1 MLTGHICPLIGHL
14 CTKIGTVWGNLRIFQ
29 ILIIETSG
37 LLFIALIYRLARSGK
52 LSFRYVIGWISLA
65 VLIIA
70 SGPMSF
76 ALVPIS
82 NALDITQGAL
92 ISIIGLIIV
101 LLICIQLSISISGI
115 HERQRRMSE
124 ELSQLRN
131 QFEFPNRK

>member
-1 MLTGHICPLIGHL
+1 M
-14 CTKIGTVWGNLRIFQ
+14 WGNLRVFQ
-29 ILIIETSG
+29 ILIIEFSG
-37 LLFIALIYRLARSGK
+37 LLFVALIYRLARSGK

-70 SGPMSF
+70 AGPMSF

-115 HERQRRMSE
+115 HERQRRISE

-131 QFEFPNRK
+131 QFEFPDRK

>member
-1 MLTGHICPLIGHL
+1 M
-14 CTKIGTVWGNLRIFQ
+14 WGNLRIFQ

-37 LLFIALIYRLARSGK
+37 LLFVALIYRLARSGK

-70 SGPMSF
+70 AGPMSF

-92 ISIIGLIIV
+92 ISIIGLLIV